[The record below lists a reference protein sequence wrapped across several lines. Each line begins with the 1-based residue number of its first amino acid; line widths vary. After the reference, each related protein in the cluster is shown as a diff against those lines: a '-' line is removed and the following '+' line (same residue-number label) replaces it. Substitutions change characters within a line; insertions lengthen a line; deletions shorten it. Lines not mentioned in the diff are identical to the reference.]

1 MVLPRGSLRSPSP
14 RSGRFRNV
22 RWHLSKSK
30 SVLHK
35 DEAWTTLTFGHCDR
49 SQISQG
55 YLSEMAVT
63 AFPTAESSPELT
75 LLNVARLFTR
85 LEYNLLNPGSE
96 VRTLHKSELQRLRV
110 SKKGRAWGKCRGPGS
125 FGSPPLQNVEYARNL
140 LSQLE
145 RSIPQIKSSDRRH
158 EAQSE
163 IARDRQLLKRMQIIL
178 DEEESRTREHTDD
191 SDDEDDQQYTGTTDD
206 EWKDLFEKP
215 AAAQLTDRHTSEA
228 DALNDAATAEDS
240 GNARTKTIPPN
251 METSGSDRV
260 PTTVSTTTTTTTTTN
275 PSTSTPVPPSTTL
288 RKRNTHPN
296 HPSAPTSTPSTA
308 ISTSTNVH
316 QHQHQP
322 SPDPNLSSKE
332 DALSAAR
339 LEQEDLTGSLLSL
352 ASQLKASSQ
361 SFQAT
366 LENEKSVL
374 DRAVS
379 GMDKTSSTM
388 EAAGQRMGMLRRM
401 TEGKGWWGR
410 MMLYAWIFGLWV
422 VAILIV
428 YVGPK
433 LRF

>member
-1 MVLPRGSLRSPSP
+1 M
-14 RSGRFRNV
+14 
-22 RWHLSKSK
+22 
-30 SVLHK
+30 
-35 DEAWTTLTFGHCDR
+35 T
-49 SQISQG
+49 
-55 YLSEMAVT
+55 VT
-63 AFPTAESSPELT
+63 AFSISDSSPEFT

-85 LEYNLLNPGSE
+85 LEHNLLNPGSE
-96 VRTLHKSELQRLRV
+96 LHTLHKSELQRLRV
-110 SKKGRAWGKCRGPGS
+110 SK
-125 FGSPPLQNVEYARNL
+125 NVEYARAL

-145 RSIPQIKSSDRRH
+145 RSLPQIKSVDQRH

-163 IARDRQLLKRMQIIL
+163 IVRDRQLLKRMQIVL
-178 DEEESRTREHTDD
+178 GEEESRTREDGDD
-191 SDDEDDQQYTGTTDD
+191 DTSGDLDE
-206 EWKDLFEKP
+206 EWKDLFSKP
-215 AAAQLTDRHTSEA
+215 TAEQTTTPPSSDAPSKDDLSVAQKAETDHAKATTSTSAAQLQATTNTNTSSVSA
-228 DALNDAATAEDS
+228 SATA
-240 GNARTKTIPPN
+240 
-251 METSGSDRV
+251 
-260 PTTVSTTTTTTTTTN
+260 
-275 PSTSTPVPPSTTL
+275 
-288 RKRNTHPN
+288 
-296 HPSAPTSTPSTA
+296 SASESAPAEPTSTLRNRNVSQNQPITSLPTA
-308 ISTSTNVH
+308 TSTGSNV
-316 QHQHQP
+316 QQNQT
-322 SPDPNLSSKE
+322 SVSNSNLSSKE

-379 GMDKTSSTM
+379 GIDKTSSTM
-388 EAAGQRMGMLRRM
+388 EAAGQKMGMLRRM

>member
-1 MVLPRGSLRSPSP
+1 M
-14 RSGRFRNV
+14 
-22 RWHLSKSK
+22 
-30 SVLHK
+30 
-35 DEAWTTLTFGHCDR
+35 T
-49 SQISQG
+49 
-55 YLSEMAVT
+55 VT
-63 AFPTAESSPELT
+63 AFSISDSSPEFT

-85 LEYNLLNPGSE
+85 LEHNLLNPGSE
-96 VRTLHKSELQRLRV
+96 LHTLHKSELQRLRV
-110 SKKGRAWGKCRGPGS
+110 SK
-125 FGSPPLQNVEYARNL
+125 NVEYARAL

-145 RSIPQIKSSDRRH
+145 RSLPQIKSVDQRH

-163 IARDRQLLKRMQIIL
+163 IVRDRQLLKRMQIVL
-178 DEEESRTREHTDD
+178 DEEESRAREDGDD
-191 SDDEDDQQYTGTTDD
+191 DTAGDLDE
-206 EWKDLFEKP
+206 EWKDLFSKP
-215 AAAQLTDRHTSEA
+215 TAEQTTTPPSSDVPSKDDLSVAQKAETDHAKATTSTSAAQLQATTNTNTSSVSA
-228 DALNDAATAEDS
+228 FATA
-240 GNARTKTIPPN
+240 
-251 METSGSDRV
+251 
-260 PTTVSTTTTTTTTTN
+260 
-275 PSTSTPVPPSTTL
+275 
-288 RKRNTHPN
+288 
-296 HPSAPTSTPSTA
+296 SASESAPAEPTSTLRNRNVSQNQPITSLPTA
-308 ISTSTNVH
+308 TSTGSNV
-316 QHQHQP
+316 QQNQT
-322 SPDPNLSSKE
+322 SVSNSNLSSKE

-379 GMDKTSSTM
+379 GIDKTSSTM
-388 EAAGQRMGMLRRM
+388 EAAGQKMGMLRRM